1 MYFHKKCI
9 SNKFFTYYNLWNNYT
24 NTEYILMHCYL
35 NVLISTMIRWPIIGS
50 EEGWQIQHWN
60 IYICRLKSWKKNLL
74 RNTILQYVIL
84 LFFLMLQQN
93 LDIKYQV
100 SRQIQINLRRLDSQ
114 RSGLLKIFR
123 YEVLIYNLL
132 SSKEKFIFLTI

>member
-1 MYFHKKCI
+1 MIHCVISFYNIPNWIKCVKTVAPKIPMGPRSGSITCI
-9 SNKFFTYYNLWNNYT
+9 STRKYILKKFFTSIIYDNYT
-24 NTEYILMHCYL
+24 NTEYILMYCYL

-100 SRQIQINLRRLDSQ
+100 SR
-114 RSGLLKIFR
+114 
-123 YEVLIYNLL
+123 
-132 SSKEKFIFLTI
+132 